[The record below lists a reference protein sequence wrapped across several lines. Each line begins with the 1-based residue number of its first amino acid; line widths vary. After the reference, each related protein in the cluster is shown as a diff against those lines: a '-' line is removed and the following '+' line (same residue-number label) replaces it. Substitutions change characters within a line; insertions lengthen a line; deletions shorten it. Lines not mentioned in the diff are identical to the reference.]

1 MRRRPLRDTALRPV
15 RERPDGVALGSS
27 PTRASVT
34 VSMIEVSHLARL
46 RGHLELPDLGG
57 RETERPKR
65 QAGSVWGCL

>member
-34 VSMIEVSHLARL
+34 VSMIEVSHLARV
-46 RGHLELPDLGG
+46 G
-57 RETERPKR
+57 T
-65 QAGSVWGCL
+65 SNF

>member
-34 VSMIEVSHLARL
+34 VSMIEVSHLAQR
-46 RGHLELPDLGG
+46 HLELL
-57 RETERPKR
+57 RPWGEGDGTT
-65 QAGSVWGCL
+65 QGSGW

>member
-46 RGHLELPDLGG
+46 RGHLELLVRPWGEGD
-57 RETERPKR
+57 ETTQRS
-65 QAGSVWGCL
+65 GW

>member
-46 RGHLELPDLGG
+46 EGHLELLRPWGEG
-57 RETERPKR
+57 EERPK
-65 QAGSVWGCL
+65 SGC

>member
-34 VSMIEVSHLARL
+34 VSMIEVSHLDE
-46 RGHLELPDLGG
+46 GHLELLRPWGEG
-57 RETERPKR
+57 EERPTA
-65 QAGSVWGCL
+65 QAVSVWGCL

>member
-46 RGHLELPDLGG
+46 RGPLELGG
-57 RETERPKR
+57 RETERPQG